1 MATCMSMSGMW
12 RLDSAMGQTLAS
24 GLVESLG
31 NLRAM
36 GQRSW
41 LALLGILVGSASIVA
56 LLNIGRSAT
65 EDAMSAFR
73 GLGTDTLVASFPE
86 RAGRSV
92 PLPKTLDTRP
102 LQWSL
107 PELAHIAP
115 LSQYA
120 TRVSRAGLEFD
131 ASVIGTT
138 TALANVMGLKL
149 ASGRFISAPDRNG
162 LFVVLGAEVATGL
175 AEAGRPVREGDSVRI
190 GHYQFQVIGVLAP
203 TPHNPLL
210 PVAIDPSAFM
220 PASSLARLSSQI
232 RMTHVIA
239 TVRPQ
244 VALSQ
249 AASSL
254 EVQLSQHL
262 AGREVA
268 VQVPRQLLDSL
279 KRQSETFAWL
289 LAGLGGISLLVAGV
303 GVMNVTLMSVRERR
317 REIGV
322 RMALGA
328 RPRDIGTMFLL
339 EAVFLSV
346 LGALLGALAGCLI
359 ACVFCASSG
368 WPLNLSF
375 DALLLGVGSSLSS
388 GLFFG
393 SYPATLAARLSPA
406 MALRDD

>member
-1 MATCMSMSGMW
+1 MW
-12 RLDSAMGQTLAS
+12 RLDSAMGRTLAL

-86 RAGRSV
+86 RAGRSL

-102 LQWSL
+102 LQLSL

-149 ASGRFISAPDRNG
+149 ASGRFISALDRNG
-162 LFVVLGAEVATGL
+162 LFVVLGAEVATSL

-190 GHYQFQVIGVLAP
+190 GHYQFQVTGVLAP

-210 PVAIDPSAFM
+210 PVSIDPSVFM
-220 PASSLARLSSQI
+220 PASSLARLSSLI

-262 AGREVA
+262 AGREVT
-268 VQVPRQLLDSL
+268 VQVLRQLLDSL
-279 KRQSETFAWL
+279 ERQSQTFAWL

-303 GVMNVTLMSVRERR
+303 GVMNVMLMSVRERR

-328 RPRDIGTMFLL
+328 RSRDICTMFLL
-339 EAVFLSV
+339 EAVLLSV

-368 WPLNLSF
+368 WPLSLSF

-393 SYPATLAARLSPA
+393 SYPAALAARLSPA